1 MGFEKFT
8 KKGRGLKPMAS
19 IRSSGQLGMNR
30 GCIERFGLTSGFVA
44 LYYDAETRRI
54 GIERGISEHDD
65 GAHQLTVKPSNAFV
79 GARAFLNWY
88 GIPYEDKT
96 KRYEITLSE
105 DERMLIVDLRK
116 PIGDNRESR
125 RTPRLPA
132 EAEDN
137 ESSVSQ
143 HINQ

>member
-1 MGFEKFT
+1 MVFEKFT

-30 GCIERFGLTSGFVA
+30 GCIERFRLMSGFVA
-44 LYYDAETRRI
+44 LYYDAESKRI

-65 GAHQLTVKPSNAFV
+65 GAHQLIVKPSNAFV

-96 KRYEITLSE
+96 RRYEISLSE
-105 DERMLIVDLRK
+105 DGRMLIVDLRK
-116 PIGDNRESR
+116 PIYSTREGR
-125 RTPRLPA
+125 RTPRSPA
-132 EAEDN
+132 EAEDQ
-137 ESSVSQ
+137 EAMR
-143 HINQ
+143 NQ